1 MGNPYFLAQ
10 MFCLPFSFG
19 FVKSQF
25 FGLLTGVG
33 QKFFCRELKKKKI
46 ERKRIEE
53 KSDFQAWCSSDQ
65 LFDRRSIRGSIELIF
80 GQQLGDK
87 VFLTLYGRI
96 FHPSL
101 VASEIPIF
109 QQLRF
114 W

>member
-1 MGNPYFLAQ
+1 
-10 MFCLPFSFG
+10 MFS
-19 FVKSQF
+19 KI
-25 FGLLTGVG
+25 
-33 QKFFCRELKKKKI
+33 KDKI
-46 ERKRIEE
+46 ENSIAEREERRKEKERIE
-53 KSDFQAWCSSDQ
+53 KSVFQAWCSSDQ

-96 FHPSL
+96 FHPRL
-101 VASEIPIF
+101 VASEILIF

>member
-1 MGNPYFLAQ
+1 MMWAEIFA
-10 MFCLPFSFG
+10 
-19 FVKSQF
+19 
-25 FGLLTGVG
+25 
-33 QKFFCRELKKKKI
+33 ELKQKKNLKLKQREREKKI
-46 ERKRIEE
+46 
-53 KSDFQAWCSSDQ
+53 SVFQVWCSSDQ

>member
-1 MGNPYFLAQ
+1 MKLK
-10 MFCLPFSFG
+10 L
-19 FVKSQF
+19 
-25 FGLLTGVG
+25 VG
-33 QKFFCRELKKKKI
+33 EKE
-46 ERKRIEE
+46 RIE
-53 KSDFQAWCSSDQ
+53 KSVFQAWCSSDQ